1 MKKGGI
7 KKMEDLKD
15 KIIKCIDCGE
25 EFLFTVND
33 QRFYKEKGFD
43 NEPKRCKACRE
54 KRKQEKNN
62 LQNKRNEQ

>member
-1 MKKGGI
+1 
-7 KKMEDLKD
+7 MEDLKD